1 MSIISF
7 ISKVCVQDAVYW
19 APGTDNGFGEKT
31 WTVTQIKVR
40 WEGGSDTIINKYGK
54 EVVSSAKVMV
64 QQELNVDGFLYLG
77 TLSSLTT
84 SQKENPLLVDTAYPI
99 QKLEITPLFKS
110 ATKFV
115 YQIYL

>member
-7 ISKVCVQDAVYW
+7 VKSVCVQDAVYW
-19 APGTDNGFGEKT
+19 SPGADNGFGEKT
-31 WTVTQIKVR
+31 WTSSAIKVR
-40 WEGGSDTIINKYGK
+40 WDGVTQSITNKYGK

-77 TLSSLTT
+77 TLTSLTT
-84 SQKENPLLVDTAYPI
+84 LQKGNPLLVDTAYPI

>member
-19 APGTDNGFGEKT
+19 APGTPDGYGGNT
-31 WTVTQIKVR
+31 WTSTQIKVR
-40 WEGGSDTIINKYGK
+40 WDGVSESITNKYGK
-54 EVVSSAKVMV
+54 EIISSAKVMV
-64 QQELNVDGFLYLG
+64 QQALNVEGFLYLG
-77 TLSSLTT
+77 TLASLTT
-84 SQKENPLLVDTAYPI
+84 PQKANPKLVNTAYPI
-99 QKLEITPLFKS
+99 QKLEMTPLFKS